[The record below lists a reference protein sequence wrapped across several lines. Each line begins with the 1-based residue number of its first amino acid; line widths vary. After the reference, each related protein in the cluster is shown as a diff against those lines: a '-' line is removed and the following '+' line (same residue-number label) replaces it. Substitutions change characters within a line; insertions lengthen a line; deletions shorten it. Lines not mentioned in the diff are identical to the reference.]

1 MARSK
6 KKKEENLSV
15 RQRQSRQFK
24 REKELQIRRQNFVR
38 RAKVAAAVFSGVFLV
53 FFGFW
58 VWKTDA
64 INRAVGEVSNQVYNI
79 TVQTGYSVQNLY
91 LEGRKRTPMEEI
103 EKALDVSRNSP
114 ILKLS
119 LEEMR
124 SRLEKIESVK
134 HAAVERSLPDS
145 LYVRIVERE
154 PVALWQYQG
163 KISLVDDN
171 GVVMTGLDMA
181 PYKTL
186 PLIVGENAPKH
197 VNSILEILSSE
208 PSLLKLF
215 VAAVW
220 VGDRRW
226 NIKIKPK
233 ENAVDENDN
242 IEVQLPEENALVA
255 WKQLAELQK
264 KQQILEREI
273 KVLDLRIDGRLF
285 IKLPDDKTEKKSVNA
300 KDI

>member
-64 INRAVGEVSNQVYNI
+64 IDRAVGEVSNQVYNI

-242 IEVQLPEENALVA
+242 IEVQMPEENALAA
-255 WKQLAELQK
+255 WKQLAQLQK